1 MVAATK
7 PTEDLCRESASR
19 GRGWQFVGRNL
30 TLKGGLI
37 GMGIGRRNG
46 MTSPA
51 GLNFTPVRRHR
62 HEQELEHD
70 LRQALSAMSAVLG
83 IIEADPLNTAVV
95 LPRLEQLRLQ
105 AQWVAAILSA
115 HTTEPI
121 SVDVGEVVADA
132 WSAGGLHAL
141 CRVRLVRERV
151 PVALVDPI
159 ALRRAV
165 RNMLDNAIRAAGT
178 TGCVE
183 VAVCA
188 DADQIVVAVADSG
201 PGFGLIPAQQ
211 GLGLAGVRRFAELV
225 GGSLHVGS
233 SDLGGALIQLRMP
246 SVAAHRVQLEG
257 CPA

>member
-1 MVAATK
+1 
-7 PTEDLCRESASR
+7 
-19 GRGWQFVGRNL
+19 VGRYL
-30 TLKGGLI
+30 TLMGRLI
-37 GMGIGRRNG
+37 GMGIGRRNS

-62 HEQELEHD
+62 REQELEHD

-83 IIEADPLNTAVV
+83 IVEADPLNTAVV

-105 AQWVAAILSA
+105 AQWVAAILSEHSA
-115 HTTEPI
+115 EPVN
-121 SVDVGEVVADA
+121 VDVGEAVADA

-151 PVALVDPI
+151 PVAVADPI

-178 TGCVE
+178 NGCVE
-183 VAVCA
+183 VAVRA
-188 DADQIVVAVADSG
+188 EAGDIVVEVADSG
-201 PGFGLIPAQQ
+201 PGFGLIPSQQ
-211 GLGLAGVRRFAELV
+211 GLGLAAVRRFAGLV
-225 GGSLHVGS
+225 GGSLLVGS
-233 SDLGGALIQLRMP
+233 SELGGASIQLRIP
-246 SVAAHRVQLEG
+246 SAAAHRIHLEG